1 MAEAGKPGFFGK
13 HRVVI
18 IVAAVVLA
26 VVLLAA
32 FVSTRKVSLPVRVE
46 AVERE
51 PISATISTNG
61 KIEPARS
68 FEAHAPGPAI
78 VKRVLVHEGDQVRV
92 GQLLLQLDD
101 AEARA
106 AAARALAQLRTA
118 EAELAAV
125 QKGGTQEEVLTTQSQ
140 LTKAQTEVDAAQRN
154 LDALQRLQK
163 TGAASP
169 AEVAAAQNRLQAAQA
184 DLTLLREKL
193 QRRFAPSD
201 LTKAEAQVADARAAY
216 AAAQEVLHN
225 LNITSTQAGAVYTLP
240 VKPGGFVNAGD
251 LLVQVADLSSV
262 LVRAFVDEP
271 DIGRLSKGQPIQ
283 ITWDGMPGRTWT
295 GSVISVPM
303 SVTARG
309 TRTVGEITCQVD
321 NRDLKLLPN
330 VNVSVNVITAH
341 DDAALTLPR
350 EAVHQD
356 GGHTFVYQ
364 VVNGEL
370 KETEV
375 KAGIATLTKIQIR
388 SGLQPGAI
396 VALGTTNGQ
405 PLRKDQPVH
414 VVTQ

>member
-1 MAEAGKPGFFGK
+1 MSEAGFFGK
-13 HRVVI
+13 HRVFI
-18 IVAAVVLA
+18 IVAAVILA

-32 FVSTRKVSLPVRVE
+32 FVSTRKTSLPVRAE

-61 KIEPARS
+61 KIEPAHS

-78 VKRVLVHEGDQVRV
+78 VKRVLVKEGDQVRA

-106 AAARALAQLRTA
+106 AAARALSQLRTA
-118 EAELAAV
+118 EAELSAV

-169 AEVAAAQNRLQAAQA
+169 ADVAAAQNRLQAAQA
-184 DLTLLREKL
+184 DLKLLQQKL
-193 QRRFAPSD
+193 HGRFAPSD
-201 LTKAEAQVADARAAY
+201 VTKAEAQVADARAAY
-216 AAAQEVLHN
+216 TAAQDVLRN
-225 LNITSTQAGAVYTLP
+225 LNVTSTQTGTVYAVP

-251 LLVQVADLSSV
+251 LLIQVADLSSV

-271 DIGRLSKGQPIQ
+271 DIGRLSKGQPDQ
-283 ITWDGMPGRTWT
+283 ISWDGMPGRTWT
-295 GSVISVPM
+295 GAVISVPM

-341 DDAALTLPR
+341 DDNALTLPR

-375 KAGIATLTKIQIR
+375 KPGIATLTKIQIR
-388 SGLQPGAI
+388 SGLQQGAM

-414 VVTQ
+414 VVNQ